1 MRSTLLIAIMACLT
15 GCGLIAHGT
24 SQKILCTTTPA
35 GALVK
40 MADGAACKTPCSVTL
55 SRKKDGILTI
65 EREGY
70 ETTTLP
76 VHSVLTKSSAAN
88 VLLPAG
94 LVCWGI
100 DVASG
105 GAYQLVPE
113 RINIT
118 LKPSGTTEP

>member
-1 MRSTLLIAIMACLT
+1 MRYSLLIAIMACLT

-24 SQKILCTTTPA
+24 SQRILCTTTPA

-70 ETTTLP
+70 ETTILP
-76 VHSVLTKSSAAN
+76 VHSVLSKSSAGEI
-88 VLLPAG
+88 LLPGG

-105 GAYQLVPE
+105 GAYRLVPE
-113 RINIT
+113 HVDVT
-118 LKPSGTTEP
+118 LKPAGTTGP